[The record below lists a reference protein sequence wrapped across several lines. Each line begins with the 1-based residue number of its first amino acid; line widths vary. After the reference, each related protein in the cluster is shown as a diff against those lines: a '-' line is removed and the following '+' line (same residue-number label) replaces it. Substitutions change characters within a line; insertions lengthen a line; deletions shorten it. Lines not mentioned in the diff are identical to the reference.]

1 MANTTSTTVASA
13 TATFARP
20 QQSSN
25 ATRSGAGRDVAAGRE
40 SVAPADASR
49 RMRVYSPRV
58 TSFVCP
64 HRSITPYGTRGV
76 KFCAASNLTN
86 MKSRCASTCAHRI
99 RSCRDSSCGF
109 TPSIH
114 ARSARFSAH
123 NLVAGVASRH
133 KRLATPRPAT
143 TSSASHHV
151 VLRSF
156 RSATSSIRV
165 DVCGRRRTAKSTA
178 ATPGATVHPRRR
190 RRALGGAPRSE
201 RGARRRTLSSP
212 SSPATSSSPERNE
225 SRSRRNSSP
234 RVPVSERVVLGRR
247 DRCRTARVGNRQSLA
262 IDTTSRVYAPSPPM
276 DDPSRLPRV
285 ARRRRHDNGRNERA
299 RRRRRRK
306 VGSRH
311 TISEDNC
318 CAFPSGGA

>member
-1 MANTTSTTVASA
+1 
-13 TATFARP
+13 
-20 QQSSN
+20 
-25 ATRSGAGRDVAAGRE
+25 
-40 SVAPADASR
+40 
-49 RMRVYSPRV
+49 MRVYSPRV

-76 KFCAASNLTN
+76 KFCAASYLTN
-86 MKSRCASTCAHRI
+86 MKSRCASTCAHRV

-212 SSPATSSSPERNE
+212 SSPATSASPERNE
-225 SRSRRNSSP
+225 SRSRAELIPARSSF
-234 RVPVSERVVLGRR
+234 RARR
-247 DRCRTARVGNRQSLA
+247 SRATRSMPQRRARWKSA
-262 IDTTSRVYAPSPPM
+262 
-276 DDPSRLPRV
+276 V
-285 ARRRRHDNGRNERA
+285 ARNRHSVARLRTVAADGRPISFAARREATKTRQWTQRARA

-311 TISEDNC
+311 TISEDWNFV
-318 CAFPSGGA
+318 ALFTSGRANHSHRSRARAERRTVVLEIAPKR